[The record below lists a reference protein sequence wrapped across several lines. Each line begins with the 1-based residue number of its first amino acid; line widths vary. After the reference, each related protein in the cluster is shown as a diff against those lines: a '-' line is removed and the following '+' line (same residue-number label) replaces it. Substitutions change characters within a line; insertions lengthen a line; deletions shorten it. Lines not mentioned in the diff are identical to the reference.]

1 LRRLFT
7 GASKPPLRNIFNKGT
22 DSDRRETSLIVNG
35 GHYMTRGHVI
45 VRMLYI
51 KDVPDVKNYFGTG
64 RGPFRVCKRTPA
76 EGVFA
81 PASID
86 EFLRNLESV
95 AAAIQA
101 RCVLFN
107 TSTPCM
113 SDPFYPR
120 PLPAPEPAGP
130 FRSRRKEKKPRLD
143 IHDHIVYI
151 GFILRVRRP
160 FRRRT
165 GSKRSS
171 KPVVGMVIA
180 FTAIFSARLCLRRGG
195 RLGLDI
201 VPGRC

>member
-1 LRRLFT
+1 MVLDTGLRRGDACGDF
-7 GASKPPLRNIFNKGT
+7 LREHQN
-22 DSDRRETSLIVNG
+22 RRFGISSIRAQIRTAKETSLIVNG

-86 EFLRNLESV
+86 EFLRILDGFVKSP
-95 AAAIQA
+95 QA

-107 TSTPCM
+107 TSTPCR

-120 PLPAPEPAGP
+120 PLPAP
-130 FRSRRKEKKPRLD
+130 
-143 IHDHIVYI
+143 
-151 GFILRVRRP
+151 
-160 FRRRT
+160 RT
-165 GSKRSS
+165 GGPLPESKGG
-171 KPVVGMVIA
+171 KE
-180 FTAIFSARLCLRRGG
+180 TA
-195 RLGLDI
+195 
-201 VPGRC
+201 PKYP

>member
-1 LRRLFT
+1 M
-7 GASKPPLRNIFNKGT
+7 
-22 DSDRRETSLIVNG
+22 NG

-45 VRMLYI
+45 VCLLYI

-81 PASID
+81 PAAID
-86 EFLRNLESV
+86 EFLRILE
-95 AAAIQA
+95 
-101 RCVLFN
+101 VLPPPSRQGVFFL
-107 TSTPCM
+107 TH
-113 SDPFYPR
+113 
-120 PLPAPEPAGP
+120 PLPACRAHFTPGPSRPPEPAGP
-130 FRSRRKEKKPRLD
+130 FRSRRKEKKPRLN

-180 FTAIFSARLCLRRGG
+180 ATITFSARLCLRRG
-195 RLGLDI
+195 
-201 VPGRC
+201 

>member
-1 LRRLFT
+1 
-7 GASKPPLRNIFNKGT
+7 
-22 DSDRRETSLIVNG
+22 
-35 GHYMTRGHVI
+35 MTRGHVI
-45 VRMLYI
+45 VCLLYI
-51 KDVPDVKNYFGTG
+51 KDVPDVKNYFGAG

-86 EFLRNLESV
+86 EFLRILRVNPLPPGGGGFPCAPVSPAVEKSPPPWRGRV
-95 AAAIQA
+95 RVGGNIFEEFCKSL

-113 SDPFYPR
+113 SGPFYPR

-130 FRSRRKEKKPRLD
+130 FRSRRKEKKPRLN

-151 GFILRVRRP
+151 GFILRVRGP
-160 FRRRT
+160 FRRLA

-180 FTAIFSARLCLRRGG
+180 DTVTFSARLCLRRGG
-195 RLGLDI
+195 EIGA
-201 VPGRC
+201 